1 LHGLAAGFGRH
12 EAGPI
17 ENTVALQSTVVM
29 GPTEPCIRQMAL
41 IVDNNGIA
49 TNNK

>member
-1 LHGLAAGFGRH
+1 
-12 EAGPI
+12 
-17 ENTVALQSTVVM
+17 VVM

-41 IVDNNGIA
+41 IVNNNEIA